1 MTGLLEEAKLST
13 VATSRWIRQGL
24 SVYPTIKFHCDGW
37 IRGISGIAYFEA
49 LERRNYYYNRT
60 LVLNLQVWRL
70 NQFESYYAPTGI
82 NSNAV
87 FTPEKVASGSN
98 SLIAPFYFSNSLD
111 SNFSIDLGDAS
122 IEVMAGDI
130 LGISLPQSTPY
141 GSNTQINGIPIMV
154 ADNFTSSYFTGHSNC
169 WSPTQGAT
177 LCNPI
182 LTSFTPLLALK
193 ITPTS
198 MPTGKHAVLL

>member
-1 MTGLLEEAKLST
+1 MT
-13 VATSRWIRQGL
+13 
-24 SVYPTIKFHCDGW
+24 
-37 IRGISGIAYFEA
+37 
-49 LERRNYYYNRT
+49 
-60 LVLNLQVWRL
+60 LQVWRM
-70 NQFESYYAPTGI
+70 NQSYYAPTGI

-141 GSNTQINGIPIMV
+141 GSNTQINGIPIRV
-154 ADNFTSSYFTGHSNC
+154 ADNFPIRYFVEHFSC

-177 LCNPI
+177 LCNQI
-182 LTSFTPLLALK
+182 FTGFTPLLALEF
-193 ITPTS
+193 TPTS
-198 MPTGKHAVLL
+198 MPTGKHVVLLIVVLCM

>member
-1 MTGLLEEAKLST
+1 MTGLLEEAELPN
-13 VATSRWIRQGL
+13 VATSRWIPEGL
-24 SVYPTIKFHCDGW
+24 WVYPTIKFHCDGW

-49 LERRNYYYNRT
+49 LEHRNFYYNRA

-70 NQFESYYAPTGI
+70 NQSYYAPTGI

-87 FTPEKVASGSN
+87 FTPEEIASGSN
-98 SLIAPFYFSNSLD
+98 SSIAPFYFSNTLD

-130 LGISLPQSTPY
+130 LGISLPQTTLY
-141 GSNTQINGIPIMV
+141 GNNAQINGIPIRV
-154 ADNFTSSYFTGHSNC
+154 ADNFPIQYFGGHFNC

-177 LCNPI
+177 LCNHI
-182 LTSFTPLLALK
+182 VTGSTPLLALK
-193 ITPTS
+193 FTS
-198 MPTGKHAVLL
+198 TSVPTGKRVILL